1 MIFFSASSEVSHAS
15 PILPSELLIALHQ
28 ISLEECE
35 LKTLI
40 YGKIYLHILFLI

>member
-28 ISLEECE
+28 ISSEECE
-35 LKTLI
+35 LKI
-40 YGKIYLHILFLI
+40 IMNGKKNF